1 MNDTTTVHWYD
12 HECDWITD
20 HCDEHHYR
28 TTTIPTSALENFTAY
43 VDTQCRKAQANVLR
57 GVAQGITAA
66 AEGANVV
73 GVHEAFWRGLDA
85 ATVIVRQVASDIK
98 AEP

>member
-1 MNDTTTVHWYD
+1 MNDTTTVHWFD
-12 HECDWITD
+12 TSTNPPTRHE
-20 HCDEHHYR
+20 
-28 TTTIPTSALENFTAY
+28 TTLPTAALTNLTAY

-66 AEGANVV
+66 AEGANVI